1 MCYPPPVNTHLGVE
15 GKAGAPA
22 APGGP
27 SGSQTHAPAPW
38 DAIVAL
44 SEAVLAISA
53 ETDLEGVLLAIADR
67 ARASAGARYAAIG
80 IPYADTDE
88 IEHFVVSGLDREQV
102 ERIGEPPR
110 GRGVLGVML
119 RADGPLRIDDLATHP
134 ASFGFPPN
142 HPPMKSFL
150 GVPFRR
156 AGVVVGALYLTEK
169 TSAPGFS
176 DEDEAFV
183 EVLARHAALAVVN
196 ARLHESL
203 SASERRYRLL
213 TERSPE
219 IVFVTDEDGVVTY
232 VNARAFAVLGGE
244 REDYV
249 GRRLRDLTLAEDRPL
264 VDLHLKSM
272 AAGAPLVSFAVRAP
286 DAYGNAH
293 DLEVSL
299 VPDGRER
306 GGYQGIIRDVTD
318 RNALVREMADRSRE
332 LLTTRREGERL
343 REFVA
348 LFIQAQEDE
357 RARIAGDLHDTTVQ
371 TLTAIGRRL
380 HGLATALPRVSV
392 AESDTGSAGES
403 DTESAAESATESNA
417 KDALGAVDDLRTELA
432 ELAEAALSEAD
443 EVRRLSRNLRPST
456 LDHLG
461 LEAALQGL
469 CRPLRDDGLDA
480 HLEVRGEARRL
491 GAAVRTALF
500 RIAQEALTNVRRHS
514 GATMVRMVLDVGDVG
529 VELHVSD
536 DGAGFDPEALRARGG
551 YERGGLGLTGM
562 RERAAMMGG
571 ELRIDSGPSAGTV
584 VIARLPLAG

>member
-1 MCYPPPVNTHLGVE
+1 MREQRNPE
-15 GKAGAPA
+15 GTEVGDGPAGEI
-22 APGGP
+22 
-27 SGSQTHAPAPW
+27 APW

-53 ETDLEGVLLAIADR
+53 ENDLVGVLLAIADR
-67 ARASAGARYAAIG
+67 ARATAGARYAAIG
-80 IPYADTDE
+80 IPFADTDR
-88 IEHFVVSGLDREQV
+88 IEHFVVSGLEPEEI
-102 ERIGEPPR
+102 ERIGDLPR

-119 RADGPLRIDDLATHP
+119 RADGPLRIDDIAAHP
-134 ASFGFPPN
+134 SSFGFPPN
-142 HPPMKSFL
+142 HPPMNSFL
-150 GVPFRR
+150 GVPFRQ
-156 AGVVVGALYLTEK
+156 AGVIVGALYLTEK
-169 TSAPGFS
+169 IGAPGFS
-176 DEDEAFV
+176 DDDEAFV

-213 TERSPE
+213 TERAPE
-219 IVFVTDEDGVVTY
+219 IVFAADESGVVTY
-232 VNARAFAVLGGE
+232 VNARTFAVLGGD

-249 GRRLRDLTLAEDRPL
+249 GRRLSDLVVAEDRAI

-272 AAGAPLVSFAVRAP
+272 ASGAPLVSFSMRAP
-286 DAYGNAH
+286 DAYGSAH

-318 RNALVREMADRSRE
+318 RNTLAREMADRSRE

-380 HGLATALPRVSV
+380 HGLA
-392 AESDTGSAGES
+392 SAMPTS
-403 DTESAAESATESNA
+403 SNA
-417 KDALGAVDDLRTELA
+417 EDPGVEDRRTELA
-432 ELAEAALSEAD
+432 DLAEAALAEAD

-469 CRPLRDDGLDA
+469 CRPLRDDGLDVK
-480 HLEVRGEARRL
+480 LEVRGEAGRL
-491 GAAVRTALF
+491 GTAVRTALF

-514 GATMVRMVLDVGDVG
+514 GAQTVRLVLDVGDDS
-529 VELHVSD
+529 VEFRVSD
-536 DGAGFDPEALRARGG
+536 DGAGFDHNAIALRGG
-551 YERGGLGLTGM
+551 GDERGGLGLTGM

-571 ELRIDSGPSAGTV
+571 DFGIADREAGGTV
-584 VIARLPLAG
+584 IIARLPLGG